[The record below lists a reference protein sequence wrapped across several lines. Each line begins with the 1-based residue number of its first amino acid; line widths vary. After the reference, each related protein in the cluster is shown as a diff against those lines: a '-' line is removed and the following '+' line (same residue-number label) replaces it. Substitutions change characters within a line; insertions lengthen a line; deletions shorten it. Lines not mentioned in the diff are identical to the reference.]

1 MKLTSQEEY
10 GLRCILSLARKEVE
24 MDWVLHAVPVD
35 GQAEAE
41 STRSGAADAGRD
53 PERGAVTNDRDRSGT
68 SLTLAQI
75 AEREGLSNEYAGK
88 LMGVLGRANLVESVR
103 GRHGGYRLSRPADEI
118 CVSEVVAA
126 LGDKLY
132 RPSETCDRF
141 SGDHSFCVHSN
152 TCSIRSLWSG
162 LQLLLDWV
170 LSRTTLYD
178 LVSTDESNM
187 AAWMRSQFEAL
198 AQMDAPE
205 DIPVSAGRGNVTVVG
220 PDVEKPK
227 GRNRDVH

>member
-10 GLRCILSLARKEVE
+10 GLRCLLSLARKEAE
-24 MDWVLHAVPVD
+24 TEWVLRAVPVD
-35 GQAEAE
+35 DVGTEAAPGRHDAPP
-41 STRSGAADAGRD
+41 RS
-53 PERGAVTNDRDRSGT
+53 PERPEADRTRA
-68 SLTLAQI
+68 SLTLAQV
-75 AEREGLSNEYAGK
+75 AEREGLSIEYAGK
-88 LMGVLGRANLVESVR
+88 LMGVLGRAGLVESVR
-103 GRHGGYRLSRPADEI
+103 GRHGGYRLSRPSDDI

-141 SGDHSFCVHSN
+141 SGDHMFCVHSS

-162 LQLLLDWV
+162 LQMLLDWV

-178 LVSTDESNM
+178 LIATDERNM
-187 AAWMRSQFEAL
+187 ADWMRSQFELL
-198 AQMDAPE
+198 AHADPP
-205 DIPVSAGRGNVTVVG
+205 DSGPTNLLRGTVTVVG
-220 PDVEKPK
+220 PASSDAEQAK